1 LLKESENTWLE
12 AGLKLVRQSV
22 GSIFT
27 RKDGKY
33 FVYLPMSL
41 VKDTAFPFKITK
53 TIKVKVRFSP
63 NQKRIIIEGF

>member
-1 LLKESENTWLE
+1 M
-12 AGLKLVRQSV
+12 VRQGV

-41 VKDTAFPFKITK
+41 IKDAAFPFKITE
-53 TIKVKVRFSP
+53 TIKVKVRFIP
-63 NQKRIIIEGF
+63 NEKRIIVEGL